1 MNVKA
6 NIYIVIYN
14 TEDGVVG
21 YQQYFLKGKAGE
33 LIF

>member
-1 MNVKA
+1 MNAKA

-21 YQQYFLKGKAGE
+21 YQH
-33 LIF
+33 IFKRKSW